1 MLLALAAPVRGQQY
15 YLYTPKEVAPEQA
28 QHQGKDG
35 VLVREVPVEKGNTL
49 FGLSRKFSGH
59 GSYYPQIL
67 LFNDIKNPDLIHTG
81 DTLRVPV
88 TAATQDSEG
97 APVHKHKTGKRRAV
111 KAAKS
116 ATAPVARPKAA
127 AVAPG
132 AAKPAD
138 PLAELS
144 LSDLKK
150 LDAKPKHQS
159 SKRKKA
165 AMASKKPVHNGKPS
179 QGAPGVGT
187 VRTSQ
192 PETAPRPTAT
202 QDVTAGQR
210 LFEKGLKAYQQNDCR
225 AALDFFDRFL
235 ADNSASPLA
244 ADASL
249 YKAECYLKLSSQ

>member
-88 TAATQDSEG
+88 AAATQDGEEKASG
-97 APVHKHKTGKRRAV
+97 AVKPARKHRTGKR
-111 KAAKS
+111 KAAK
-116 ATAPVARPKAA
+116 AAPKAA
-127 AVAPG
+127 APAQPAA

-138 PLAELS
+138 PLADLS

-150 LDAKPKHQS
+150 LDTKHQQH
-159 SKRKKA
+159 KRKKTA
-165 AMASKKPVHNGKPS
+165 TEAKATPSRKAKPS
-179 QGAPGVGT
+179 QGASSAGDL
-187 VRTSQ
+187 RTPQ
-192 PETAPRPTAT
+192 QETAPRTTAPV
-202 QDVTAGQR
+202 DATAGQR

-249 YKAECYLKLSSQ
+249 YKAECYLKLSAQ